1 MQRRTKSLL
10 DELDNLYS
18 DSSDAKLVIE
28 SRANNVLAS
37 AINLLEQID
46 QCFPPDQAEN
56 LCRKF
61 LNAIRTRD
69 IDRFSRTVRKS
80 DANT

>member
-10 DELDNLYS
+10 DELNNLYT
-18 DSSDAKLVIE
+18 DRGDTKLIIE
-28 SRANNVLAS
+28 SRANNVIAS

-46 QCFPPDQAEN
+46 KTFPPDQADN

-80 DANT
+80 DANI

>member
-1 MQRRTKSLL
+1 M
-10 DELDNLYS
+10 
-18 DSSDAKLVIE
+18 
-28 SRANNVLAS
+28 
-37 AINLLEQID
+37 EQID

-69 IDRFSRTVRKS
+69 IDRFSRTVRKT
-80 DANT
+80 DASS